1 MTDCIDKKISVIKF
15 TMKKI
20 GIIAKKGEPEAVKAI
35 KELIRLLKGKEC
47 KFFVENNTA
56 SILKINGYP
65 RKTIPSISDVIIVFG
80 GDGTL
85 LSVARLVGDSGV
97 PILGVN
103 LGGLGFITE
112 LGRDEIR
119 NNIDMI
125 FSEECC
131 FEERIMLLADV
142 NRGRKKIVQHNAFN
156 DVVLNKS
163 ALSRMF
169 ELAIHINNRYVTT
182 FRVDGLIISTPT
194 GSTGHSLSAGGPILY
209 PTLESF
215 LMTPICPHTLTS
227 RPIVLPDTFILEA
240 AIKSGDNVY
249 LTLDGQV
256 GFPLKVKD
264 KVKIRKADYK
274 TKFLVLHNRDYFR
287 ILRTKLKWG
296 E

>member
-1 MTDCIDKKISVIKF
+1 
-15 TMKKI
+15 MKRI
-20 GIIAKKGEPEAVKAI
+20 GIVAKRGEPEAVKAVRDFVRRLKDRDFRFYVE
-35 KELIRLLKGKEC
+35 KEA
-47 KFFVENNTA
+47 A
-56 SILKINGYP
+56 SILRIKGYP
-65 RKTIPSISDVIIVFG
+65 REDIPGKSDIIIVFG
-80 GDGTL
+80 GDGTI
-85 LSVARLVGDSGV
+85 LSVARLVGSLGV

-112 LGRDEIR
+112 ISKEEVGREIGKV
-119 NNIDMI
+119 
-125 FSEECC
+125 FSGKCG

-142 NRGRKKIVQHNAFN
+142 YRGRGRIIQHNALN

-169 ELAIHINNRYVTT
+169 ELDIRVNGRFVST
-182 FRVDGLIISTPT
+182 FRADGLIVSTPT
-194 GSTGHSLSAGGPILY
+194 GSTAHSLSAGGPILY

-227 RPIVLPDTFILEA
+227 RPIVMPDTFILEA
-240 AIKSGDNVY
+240 TIKKGEDIY

-256 GFPLKVKD
+256 GFPLKVND
-264 KVKIRKADYK
+264 RIKIRKADYK
-274 TKFLVLHNRDYFR
+274 TRFIVLHDRDYFQ

>member
-1 MTDCIDKKISVIKF
+1 
-15 TMKKI
+15 MKKI
-20 GIIAKKGEPEAVKAI
+20 GIIAKIGEPEAVKAV
-35 KELIRLLKGKEC
+35 KHFMKCLEGRDYS
-47 KFFVENNTA
+47 FFIERDVA
-56 SILKINGYP
+56 SILKVKGY
-65 RKTIPSISDVIIVFG
+65 RIKDIPANSDIIVVFG

-85 LSVARLVGDSGV
+85 LSVARLVGSLDV

-112 LGRDEIR
+112 LRRDEVC
-119 NNIDMI
+119 NDLDSV
-125 FSEECC
+125 FSGECD
-131 FEERIMLLADV
+131 FEERIMLQADV
-142 NRGRKKIVQHNAFN
+142 YRGRKKIIQNNALN

-169 ELAIHINNRYVTT
+169 ELDIKINGKYVST
-182 FRVDGLIISTPT
+182 FRADGLIISTPT
-194 GSTGHSLSAGGPILY
+194 GSTAHSLSAGGPILY
-209 PTLESF
+209 PTLETF

-227 RPIVLPDTFILEA
+227 RPIVLPDTFVFETV
-240 AIKSGDNVY
+240 IKSGEDVY

-264 KVKIRKADYK
+264 RIRIKKAGYK
-274 TKFLVLHNRDYFR
+274 TKFLVLSNKDYFK

>member
-1 MTDCIDKKISVIKF
+1 
-15 TMKKI
+15 MKKI
-20 GIIAKKGEPEAVKAI
+20 GIIAKRGEPEAIKAVKD
-35 KELIRLLKGKEC
+35 LLRWMKGKNF
-47 KFFVENNTA
+47 KFIIESEVA
-56 SILKINGYP
+56 KALKIKGYS
-65 RKTIPSISDVIIVFG
+65 RKEIPSLSDIIIVFG

-85 LSVARLVGDSGV
+85 LSVARLVGKLGV

-112 LGRDEIR
+112 ISRDDIRKEI
-119 NNIDMI
+119 NKV
-125 FSEECC
+125 FSGNCS

-142 NRGRKKIVQHNAFN
+142 YRKGRKIVKQNALN

-169 ELAIHINNRYVTT
+169 EFDISINDQYVST
-182 FRVDGLIISTPT
+182 FRADGLIVSTPT
-194 GSTGHSLSAGGPILY
+194 GSTAHSLSAGGPILY

-215 LMTPICPHTLTS
+215 LMTPICPHALTS
-227 RPIVLPDTFILEA
+227 RPIVLPDTFVLEA
-240 AIKSGDNVY
+240 TVKSGDDVY

-256 GFPLKVKD
+256 GFPLKVRD
-264 KVKIRKADYK
+264 RIKIRKADYK
-274 TKFLVLHNRDYFR
+274 TKFLVLHDRDYFQ

>member
-1 MTDCIDKKISVIKF
+1 
-15 TMKKI
+15 MKKI
-20 GIIAKKGEPEAVKAI
+20 GIIAKRGEPEAVKAV
-35 KELIRLLKGKEC
+35 KDLLRWMKGKNF
-47 KFFVENNTA
+47 KFFIESEVA
-56 SILKINGYP
+56 KALKIKGYS
-65 RKTIPSISDVIIVFG
+65 REVIPSISDIIIVFG

-85 LSVARLVGDSGV
+85 LSVARLVGKLGV

-112 LGRDEIR
+112 ISRDDIRKEI
-119 NNIDMI
+119 NKV
-125 FSEECC
+125 FSGNFS

-142 NRGRKKIVQHNAFN
+142 YRKGRKITSQNALN

-169 ELAIHINNRYVTT
+169 EFDISINDQYVSA
-182 FRVDGLIISTPT
+182 FRADGLIVSTPT
-194 GSTGHSLSAGGPILY
+194 GSTAHSLSAGGPILY

-215 LMTPICPHTLTS
+215 LMTPICPHALTS
-227 RPIVLPDTFILEA
+227 RPIVLPDTFVLEA
-240 AIKSGDNVY
+240 TVKSGDDVY

-256 GFPLKVKD
+256 GFPLKIRD
-264 KVKIRKADYK
+264 RIKIRKADYK
-274 TKFLVLHNRDYFR
+274 TKFLVLHDRDYFQ